1 MVRRNLSAPRMRKKV
16 LACSSIRDELLAV
29 VPPPGTEFEFLEY
42 GYHRVPGQLVR
53 VLQDKIDAAKD
64 ADVIML
70 GYGLCSN
77 AVVGLVARQQDIIVP
92 RVHDCIALLLGSR
105 AEYDARFRDDRGT
118 YYLSKGWID
127 YGSDP
132 YKEYLEYR
140 QKYGEEAARW
150 MIREL
155 YRNYRR
161 ICLIKTLE
169 ADWERLRAR
178 ARQVAEFMKME
189 YAEVPGSLAYLSKL
203 LTGPWPEH
211 EFVRVAPGEVIKQS
225 HFL

>member
-1 MVRRNLSAPRMRKKV
+1 MVRRDLAAPSVKKKV

-29 VPPPGTEFEFLEY
+29 APAGTEFEFLEY
-42 GYHRVPGQLVR
+42 GYHRVPGQLLK
-53 VLQDKIDAAKD
+53 VLQEKIDAEKD
-64 ADVIML
+64 ADVVIL

-77 AVVGLVARQQDIIVP
+77 AVVGLVARQQVIVVP

-105 AEYDARFRDDRGT
+105 AEYETRFRADPGT

-132 YKEYLEYR
+132 YKEYLQYKQR
-140 QKYGEEAARW
+140 YGEEAARW

-155 YRNYRR
+155 YRNYHR

-169 ADWERLRAR
+169 DDWERLRGR
-178 ARQVAEFMKME
+178 ARQVAEFMRME
-189 YAEVPGSLAYLSKL
+189 YAEATGSLAYISKL

-211 EFVRVAPGEVIKQS
+211 EFVRVAPGEVITQS
-225 HFL
+225 QFL